1 MLFLFK
7 KNIKSDSSDET
18 LMLLILKGNKLAFE
32 LLYERY
38 FDKMVWYAFGF
49 LKDIPKAEDIV
60 QEVFI
65 KIIQSPEK
73 FDVNKKFSTW
83 IYTVTA
89 NRCRNQLR
97 DERKQQVPISEALS
111 SDWAVAP
118 QSQFD
123 ANYLRQ
129 ILDEKFENLS
139 EKEQQIFTLRFS
151 QQLSIREIAAIM
163 NIPEGSVK
171 SGIFYLLKKYT
182 HIFNYYN
189 YET

>member
-1 MLFLFK
+1 MFLFK
-7 KNIKSDSSDET
+7 KNIDSDSSDET
-18 LMLLILKGNKLAFE
+18 LMRLLLKGNKLAFE

-38 FDKMVWYAFGF
+38 FDKMVWYAFGY
-49 LKDIPKAEDIV
+49 LNDIPKAEDIV

-65 KIIQSPEK
+65 KIIQAPEK

-83 IYTVTA
+83 IYTITG
-89 NRCRNQLR
+89 NRCKNQLR
-97 DERKQQVPISEALS
+97 DERNQQLPLTEAIGS
-111 SDWAVAP
+111 NWSVAP
-118 QSQFD
+118 QSHVD
-123 ANYLRQ
+123 VNYLRQ
-129 ILDEKFENLS
+129 ILDEKFESLS

>member
-1 MLFLFK
+1 
-7 KNIKSDSSDET
+7 
-18 LMLLILKGNKLAFE
+18 MLLILKGNKLAFE

>member
-97 DERKQQVPISEALS
+97 DERKQQVPISEAVS

-123 ANYLRQ
+123 VNYLRQ